1 MYFLL
6 FDKWKLLTYMAT
18 LVVVATTAQLH
29 SKKVLEIREDGEV
42 EIGGDL

>member
-29 SKKVLEIREDGEV
+29 SKKCWRFVRMV
-42 EIGGDL
+42 R